1 MSSFRKIMVVLCV
14 LLAMTGCNLLDRDT
28 DESFNPIAPPT
39 TGNANVKFQIVLP
52 GENAGTIK
60 PALRFSTG
68 ASVQFRLA
76 LVFPGTEGTAQTAVL
91 QRRVSVNPATGD
103 AEVTFPGVPQTS
115 VIGQVQIEGGNLGG
129 KNSFHGALDL
139 SAGDNVVELAPVG
152 SGHPAD
158 VAAGVMLD
166 IIKVPE
172 IVKAAPAN
180 LVTAITTTAQ
190 ESINSDLSGA
200 ELYNDVLNRFVT
212 SPLLPTLSLLKISVT
227 NDYGLLFESGSQTS
241 LTKTPAEL
249 WSEIPGAD
257 GLLARRI
264 IRQGFGDQEP
274 LVAFTDLQWE
284 KFALAYVSSEGRISQ
299 YFLSDKNTL
308 SHLSAVQIVSE
319 DDSVVFGAVA
329 NGLPVI
335 IRWDGKNSATC
346 GWPVSDSSVHWSSVF
361 PHITADARIS
371 YPTVDMLMFDPGVQ
385 NTFRSIVR
393 NPKSLM
399 LQEYKISLAGAI
411 TPMFSPVEEALFALT
426 ALPGNREITLHW
438 DSIPNAEFYTLY
450 WSLTSEIP
458 RSGDGVNSISRV
470 TRPFVHSGLQENQTY
485 HYVITWTINGEESA
499 PSKAASATPWYTPA
513 VQYYRISYYGN
524 GQTGGLAPIDSVS
537 YFSGDSAE
545 ILAPGDSFGK
555 AGYKFVCWNTAED
568 GSGTDYTPGQQV
580 EIETAGLILYA
591 KWQKPSYSVTYDGN
605 GHTSG
610 QIPTQGTYDAGSQV
624 VLSANTGS
632 LARIGY
638 AFSGWNTA
646 ADGSGTSYNPG
657 ESLIIAADIKL
668 YAVWQTLTRVTYHGN
683 GHTSG
688 QVPVDSTV
696 YTVGENVTLLANTG
710 SLTRE
715 GYTFSG
721 WNTAADG
728 SGTGWTVG
736 SMVAM
741 PAEGLVLY
749 ARWRSDTLYQV
760 NFLGNG
766 SDGGEV
772 PSVLSYLEGST
783 VTVPGNTGGLT
794 NSGKTFM
801 AWNTAADGSG
811 MEYAANSTFIMP
823 AANVNL
829 YAQWQEFAGGDGSSN
844 SPYLIAN
851 VAQLNRVRNHLEAY
865 FTQIA
870 DIDLS
875 GTVYSNGNGWVPI
888 GSSTLAFPSLK
899 FKGNYDGNGK
909 KIINL
914 YIRSENEEQV
924 GLFGI
929 IENAVITNL
938 TVENADVTGKNSVG
952 ILAGSA
958 STSTIS
964 NCHSSGKVRCVSA
977 RSGGLVGYGMSI
989 TLQDSSSSASV
1000 SGLTFQG
1007 GLIADVSVSQT
1018 VSSIANCHAS
1028 GSVIGSYTVGGL
1040 IGSINGKNGVAAVV
1054 GNSRATGDV
1063 SGDNHSIGGL
1073 IGSNG
1078 GYCEVSGCH
1087 AEGNVTALPRNDGY
1101 SVTNVGGLIGMNYG
1115 QISDSS
1121 AIGTVSGGFQV
1132 GGLVGH
1138 SDESGQISRCYATGS
1153 VTTNSDR
1160 VGGLVGLNYS
1170 DINDSYATGSVSG
1183 NNRVGGLL
1191 GLFHTGTVNRCYAA
1205 GLVTGGNSQPDI
1217 GGLCGDADGTVSA
1230 SYWDTGATAQ
1240 STSSGG
1246 TPLTTS
1252 QMQQQSSFSGWDFS
1266 TVWTIKAG
1274 SYPTLR

>member
-1 MSSFRKIMVVLCV
+1 MCV
-14 LLAMTGCNLLDRDT
+14 LLAMTGCNLFDRDAG
-28 DESFNPIAPPT
+28 ESFNLIAPPT

-52 GENAGTIK
+52 GENASIIK
-60 PALRFSTG
+60 PALRLSG
-68 ASVQFRLA
+68 DAGDASVMFRLV
-76 LVFPGTEGTAQTAVL
+76 LVFPGAEGSLQTTVI
-91 QRRVSVNPATGD
+91 QRQVPVAADGS
-103 AEVTFPGVPQTS
+103 AETMFSGVPETP
-115 VIGQVQIEGGNLGG
+115 VIAQVQIEGGNLGG
-129 KNSFHGALDL
+129 KASFHGALDL
-139 SAGDNVVELAPVG
+139 AAGDNEVELAPVG
-152 SGHPAD
+152 SEHPAD
-158 VAAGVMLD
+158 IAAGVMLD
-166 IIKVPE
+166 IINIPE
-172 IVKAAPAN
+172 IIRAAPAN
-180 LVTAITTTAQ
+180 LVSAITSSAQ
-190 ESINSDLSGA
+190 ASMNSDLSGA
-200 ELYNDVLNRFVT
+200 ELYGDVLNRFVT
-212 SPLLPTLSLLKISVT
+212 SPLLPTFSYLKISLT
-227 NDYGLLFESGSQTS
+227 NDYGLFFENGPLTSQTRTS
-241 LTKTPAEL
+241 AEL
-249 WSEIPGAD
+249 WSGIPGAD
-257 GLLARRI
+257 GLVARRI
-264 IRQGFGDQEP
+264 IRQGFGTKGP
-274 LVAFTDLQWE
+274 LVAFTDLE
-284 KFALAYVSSEGRISQ
+284 RAKFALAYVTAEGRISK
-299 YFLSDKNTL
+299 YFISDKNTL

-319 DDSVVFGAVA
+319 DDSVIFGAVA
-329 NGLPVI
+329 NGLPVL
-335 IRWDGKNSATC
+335 IRWSGNASAVC
-346 GWPVSDSSVHWSSVF
+346 GWPISDSSVLWSHNF
-361 PHITADARIS
+361 PYTTADARVAF
-371 YPTVDMLMFDPGVQ
+371 PTVELLSFDPLARDVLRC
-385 NTFRSIVR
+385 FVR
-393 NPKSLM
+393 NPKSIL
-399 LQEYKISLAGAI
+399 LQEYKVSTAGVF
-411 TPMFSPVEEALFALT
+411 TPMFSPAAEAMFALT
-426 ALPGNREITLHW
+426 AMPGNRTVVLYW

-450 WSLTSEIP
+450 WSLSSEIP
-458 RSGDGVNSISRV
+458 RSGDGANVISRV
-470 TRPFVHSGLQENQTY
+470 TRPFAHTGLQENQTY
-485 HYVITWTINGEESA
+485 HYVITWTANGEESA
-499 PSKAASATPWYTPA
+499 PSKAASATPIYNQVT
-513 VQYYRISYYGN
+513 QYYRVTYYGN
-524 GQTGGLAPIDSVS
+524 GQTGGLAPVDPVS
-537 YFSGDSAE
+537 YLSGDKAE
-545 ILAPGDSFGK
+545 ILDAGDSF
-555 AGYKFVCWNTAED
+555 ARTGYQFVGWNTAED
-568 GSGTDYTPGQQV
+568 GTGTDYTPGQQI
-580 EIETAGLILYA
+580 EIETAGLTLYA

-624 VLSANTGS
+624 VVSANTGS

-728 SGTGWTVG
+728 SGAGWTVG
-736 SMVAM
+736 STVAM

-851 VAQLNRVRNHLEAY
+851 AAQLNRVRNHLEAY

-888 GSSTLAFPSLK
+888 GSSTLLMK

-914 YIRSENEEQV
+914 YIRSENEEGV
-924 GLFGI
+924 GLFGVI
-929 IENAVITNL
+929 DNAVITNL
-938 TVENADVTGKNSVG
+938 TVENADVTGKNAVG
-952 ILAGSA
+952 ILAGNV

-1101 SVTNVGGLIGMNYG
+1101 SVTNVGGLIGMNSG

-1205 GLVTGGNSQPDI
+1205 GLVTGGNSQPYI

-1252 QMQQQSSFSGWDFS
+1252 QMQQQGSFSGWDFS
-1266 TVWTIKAG
+1266 AVWTIKTG
-1274 SYPTLR
+1274 DYPTLR